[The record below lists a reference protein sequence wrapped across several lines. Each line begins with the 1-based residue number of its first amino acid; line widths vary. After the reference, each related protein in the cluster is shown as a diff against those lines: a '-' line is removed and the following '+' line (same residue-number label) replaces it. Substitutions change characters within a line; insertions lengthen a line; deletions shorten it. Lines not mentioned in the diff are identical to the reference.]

1 MVVDYKDGNKY
12 LRFKKVVDRTEK
24 YIQVL
29 LNKKKFDSMGSFATS
44 QQALS
49 AFFTSLMIFFILF
62 SFYFSKWIILF
73 GLLISFIAQLIIEY
87 KFLLFAKKH
96 FGLKMLFF
104 SIFGI
109 QVINLGILLGTI
121 YFLINIIKYF
131 FKR

>member
-1 MVVDYKDGNKY
+1 M
-12 LRFKKVVDRTEK
+12 
-24 YIQVL
+24 
-29 LNKKKFDSMGSFATS
+29 LNKKKFDSKGSFATS

-73 GLLISFIAQLIIEY
+73 GLLILFIAQLIIEY

-121 YFLINIIKYF
+121 YFLINTIKF
-131 FKR
+131 FLKGKN